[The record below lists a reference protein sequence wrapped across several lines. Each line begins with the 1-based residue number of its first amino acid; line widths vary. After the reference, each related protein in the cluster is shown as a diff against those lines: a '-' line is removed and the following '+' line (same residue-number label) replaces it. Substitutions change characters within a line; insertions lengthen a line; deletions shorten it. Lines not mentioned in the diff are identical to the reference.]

1 MLPCSALGKAAKS
14 ELLEVAVKLRSQVGC
29 WHYFGDASVYVGTF
43 KEGTYIGV
51 SMVTIGPQGFPEPSD
66 KEERTPVLDAPE
78 FKGGVS
84 AQRWFGPMP
93 ATKEYKI
100 RYSPLASIGT
110 SALVVVC
117 AQSVPPVPLR

>member
-1 MLPCSALGKAAKS
+1 VKS
-14 ELLEVAVKLRSQVGC
+14 ELLEVPVKLHSKEGC
-29 WHYFGDASVYVGTF
+29 WYYFGDASGYVGTF
-43 KEGTYIGV
+43 NKGAYIGV

-84 AQRWFGPMP
+84 AQKWFGPMP

-117 AQSVPPVPLR
+117 GQSVPPVPLR